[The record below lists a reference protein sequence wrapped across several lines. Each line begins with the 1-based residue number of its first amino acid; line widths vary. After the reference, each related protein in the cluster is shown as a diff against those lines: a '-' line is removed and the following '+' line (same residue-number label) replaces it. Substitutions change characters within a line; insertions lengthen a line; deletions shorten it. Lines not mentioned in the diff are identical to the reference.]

1 MQFKSV
7 QTKIAVIA
15 GLCLLSAVT
24 VLVIYGL
31 FSARNTQNIV
41 SEQVATLQK
50 ETTMDGL
57 KSLAGEQAG
66 KIQEQFDLALD
77 AARTMANTFEVSKQ
91 QPLDGKE
98 TLQIG
103 RDQVNAVLLNVLKRN
118 KGFNGTYSC
127 WEPNAIDGRDED
139 FRVNRDGNN
148 LQTGRF
154 TPYWTRDEGGKIA
167 VQPLVEYDTNAK
179 HPNGVL
185 KGGWYI
191 TPRDQHQES
200 VLGPLPYIVQGKQ
213 VWLVTMSVPILVDGR
228 FYGVAGADYN
238 LDFVQDI
245 AREVDSEL
253 FNGQGQVSI
262 IADNGLLVAQS
273 EHADMIGGPL
283 KQVMAEGWE
292 EMLQFVQSGTAMVRD
307 NAATGLVE
315 TIAPIN
321 LGQTGKPWSVL
332 IQVPE
337 KIILA
342 KTMAL
347 DTQLTERGRSSA
359 VWQIIAGVV
368 VVALAVLLLWFAA
381 GSIARP
387 IIKGVWFAEVIAGG
401 DLTQTLDVRSK
412 DEVGQLANALNGMSA
427 KLKEVV
433 ENVKGT
439 SDNVASGSQE
449 LSSSS
454 EEMSQGATEQ
464 AAAAEEA
471 SSSMEQMSANIRQNA
486 DNALQTEKIALQS
499 AQNAKQGG
507 EAVTKTVHA
516 MKDIAEKISIIEE
529 IARQTNLL
537 ALNAAIEAARAG
549 EHGKGFA
556 VVAAEVRKLAER
568 SQAAAAEISDLSGS
582 SVEIAVEAGQMLEK
596 MVPDIQR
603 TAELVQ
609 EIAAASKEQDAGADQ
624 VNKAIQQLDQVIQQ
638 NASASEEMA
647 STAEELN
654 SHAGQLQDIIGFFKI
669 DMRQVANSSAFKA
682 PPRRTAVANKLKI
695 SSSGSGHAAKKAGVA
710 DSSRQGLELDMSN
723 TKDDLDKEF
732 ERF

>member
-1 MQFKSV
+1 MHFKSV
-7 QTKIAVIA
+7 QMKIAVIA
-15 GLCLLSAVT
+15 GLCLLSAVS
-24 VLVIYGL
+24 VLVVYGL
-31 FSARNTQNIV
+31 YSAKNTQDMV
-41 SEQVATLQK
+41 SAQVSTLQK
-50 ETTMDGL
+50 ETTMQGL
-57 KSLAGEQAG
+57 ENLAGEQAG
-66 KIQEQFDLALD
+66 KVQEQFDLALD
-77 AARTMANTFEVSKQ
+77 AARTMANTFEVGKQ
-91 QPLDGKE
+91 QPSDGKE
-98 TLQIG
+98 SLKIG

-118 KGFNGTYSC
+118 QGFNGTYSC
-127 WEPNAIDGRDED
+127 WEPNAIDGRDVD
-139 FRVNRDGNN
+139 FRADGDGNN
-148 LQTGRF
+148 AETGRF
-154 TPYWTRDEGGKIA
+154 TPYWTRDESGKIA
-167 VQPLVEYDTNAK
+167 VQPLVEYDTDAK

-213 VWLVTMSVPILVDGR
+213 VWLVTMSVPVLVDGQ

-245 AREVDSEL
+245 ARKVDSEL
-253 FNGQGQVSI
+253 FDGQGQVSI
-262 IADNGLLVAQS
+262 IADNGLLAAQS
-273 EHADMIGGPL
+273 EHPDMIGGPL
-283 KQVMAEGWE
+283 KQMMSEGWE
-292 EMLQFVQSGTAMVRD
+292 DILKFVQSGEAMVRT
-307 NAATGLVE
+307 NEKTGMVE
-315 TIAPIN
+315 TVAPIA
-321 LGQTGKPWSVL
+321 LGQTGKPWSVM

-342 KTMAL
+342 KAMAL

-359 VWQIIAGVV
+359 FGQIVAGVA

-381 GSIARP
+381 GGIVRP
-387 IIKGVWFAEVIAGG
+387 IIKGVRFAEVIAAG
-401 DLTQTLDVRSK
+401 DLTQILDVHSK
-412 DEVGQLANALNGMSA
+412 DEVGQLADALNAMSG
-427 KLKEVV
+427 KLKDVV

-449 LSSSS
+449 LSANS
-454 EEMSQGATEQ
+454 EAMSQGATEQ

-471 SSSMEQMSANIRQNA
+471 SASMEQMSANIRQNS
-486 DNALQTEKIALQS
+486 DNAMQTEKIALQS
-499 AQNAKQGG
+499 AQNAKRGG
-507 EAVTKTVHA
+507 EAVAKTVHA

-638 NASASEEMA
+638 NASASEEMSA
-647 STAEELN
+647 TAEELN
-654 SHAGQLQDIIGFFKI
+654 SHAGYLQNIIGFFKI
-669 DMRQVANSSAFKA
+669 DGAQKA
-682 PPRRTAVANKLKI
+682 TPTRARGPVKP
-695 SSSGSGHAAKKAGVA
+695 AAAAGARMKAGTGMLPKPVVVSKVA
-710 DSSRQGLELDMSN
+710 PKGLQLEMGAARDGLDA
-723 TKDDLDKEF
+723 EF

>member
-15 GLCLLSAVT
+15 GLCLFSAVT
-24 VLVIYGL
+24 VLVIYSL
-31 FSARNTQNIV
+31 FSAGNTQNIV

-50 ETTMDGL
+50 ETTMESL
-57 KSLAGEQAG
+57 KNLAGEQAG

-98 TLQIG
+98 ALQIG

-127 WEPNAIDGRDED
+127 WEPDAIDGRDED

-154 TPYWTRDEGGKIA
+154 TPYWTRDDGGKIA

-191 TPRDQHQES
+191 TPREQHQES

-213 VWLVTMSVPILVDGR
+213 VWLVTMSVPILVDGK

-245 AREVDSEL
+245 ARKVDSEL
-253 FNGQGQVSI
+253 FDGQGQVSI

-283 KQVMAEGWE
+283 KQLMAEGWE
-292 EMLQFVQSGTAMVRD
+292 EMLQFVQSGSAMVQD

-332 IQVPE
+332 IQVPK

-342 KTMAL
+342 KAMAL
-347 DTQLTERGRSSA
+347 DTQMTERGRSSA
-359 VWQIIAGVV
+359 VWQIAAGVV

-381 GSIARP
+381 GSITRP
-387 IIKGVWFAEVIAGG
+387 IIKGVRFAEVIAGG
-401 DLTQTLDVRSK
+401 DLTQTLDVHSK
-412 DEVGQLANALNGMSA
+412 DEVGQLADALNGMSA
-427 KLKEVV
+427 KLKDVV
-433 ENVKGT
+433 ESVKGT

-499 AQNAKQGG
+499 AQNAQQGG

-669 DMRQVANSSAFKA
+669 DMRQAASSAVSK
-682 PPRRTAVANKLKI
+682 PTVRRATVANKLKI
-695 SSSGSGHAAKKAGVA
+695 SSSGSGHAANKSGGTN
-710 DSSRQGLELDMSN
+710 SRPQGLELDMSN
-723 TKDDLDKEF
+723 AKDDLDREF

>member
-7 QTKIAVIA
+7 QTKIAMIA
-15 GLCLLSAVT
+15 GLCLLSAIT
-24 VLVIYGL
+24 VLVVYGL
-31 FSARNTQNIV
+31 YSARNTQNMV
-41 SEQVATLQK
+41 SEQVSTLQR
-50 ETTMDGL
+50 ETTMENL
-57 KSLAGEQAG
+57 ENLAGKQAG

-91 QPLDGKE
+91 QSVDGKE
-98 TLQIG
+98 SLQLG

-127 WEPNAIDGRDED
+127 WEPNAIDGRDEE
-139 FRVNRDGNN
+139 FHRNQDGNN
-148 LQTGRF
+148 EKTGRF
-154 TPYWTRDEGGKIA
+154 TPYWTRDEKGNIA
-167 VQPLVEYDTNAK
+167 VQPLVEYDTRDK

-191 TPRDQHQES
+191 TPNEQHMES

-213 VWLVTMSVPILVDGR
+213 VWLVTMSVPIMVDGK

-245 AREVDSEL
+245 AREVDREL
-253 FNGQGQVSI
+253 FDGQGQVSI

-273 EHADMIGGPL
+273 EHPEMIGGHFN
-283 KQVMAEGWE
+283 QVMKDGWE
-292 EMLQFVQSGTAMVRD
+292 SMLKSINSGDAMVRIND
-307 NAATGLVE
+307 ATELVE
-315 TIAPIN
+315 TLSPIN
-321 LGQTGKPWSVL
+321 LGQTGKPWAVM

-342 KTMAL
+342 KAMAL
-347 DTQLTERGRSSA
+347 DAQLTERGRSSA
-359 VWQIIAGVV
+359 FWQILAGVV
-368 VVALAVLLLWFAA
+368 VVGLAVILLWIAA
-381 GSIARP
+381 GSITRP
-387 IIKGVWFAEVIAGG
+387 IIKGVRFAELVASG
-401 DLTQTLDVRSK
+401 DLSQTLDVQAK
-412 DEVGQLANALNGMSA
+412 DEVGQLANALNTMVS
-427 KLKEVV
+427 KLKDVV
-433 ENVKGT
+433 ENVKTASG
-439 SDNVASGSQE
+439 NVASGSQE
-449 LSSSS
+449 LSGSSK
-454 EEMSQGATEQ
+454 EMSQGATEQ

-471 SSSMEQMSANIRQNA
+471 SASMEQMNANIRQNA
-486 DNALQTEKIALQS
+486 DNALQTEKIAQQS

-507 EAVTKTVHA
+507 EAVAKTVHA

-568 SQAAAAEISDLSGS
+568 SQAAAAEISNLSSS
-582 SVEIAVEAGQMLEK
+582 SVEISVEAGQMLEK

-609 EIAAASKEQDAGADQ
+609 EIAAASKEQEAGADQ

-647 STAEELN
+647 STAGELN
-654 SHAGQLQDIIGFFKI
+654 SQADQLQEIIAFFKI
-669 DMRQVANSSAFKA
+669 DTHQAFASGTSKSSTKTTGRSNLKLGHGADRPTPLKPAKSNSSAQ
-682 PPRRTAVANKLKI
+682 
-695 SSSGSGHAAKKAGVA
+695 GV
-710 DSSRQGLELDMSN
+710 QLDMSN
-723 TKDDLDKEF
+723 VRDDLDNEF